1 MRRIEWKI
9 SDGLV
14 NYEDALRVMNDRVE
28 LIYTGKASELVWL
41 LQHPPIYTA
50 GTSAHPQDLLDKT
63 RFPTYKTGRG
73 GQYTYHGPGQ
83 RVAYVMLDLRHF
95 RQDVRQYI
103 TYLETWIIQTLSKFQ
118 IQGKRGMDR
127 VGIWVNRED
136 LGEPARKDKIGA
148 IGVRIRRWIT
158 LHGVSINISSDLE
171 HFSGIVPCGL
181 RGEGVTSF
189 KDLGSKVSM
198 AEVDRELR
206 AEFVRVFSA
215 EGTIEL
221 EDSVS

>member
-14 NYEDALRVMNDRVE
+14 DYEDALRVMNNRVE

-50 GTSAHPQDLLDKT
+50 GTSAHSPDLLDKA

-103 TYLETWIIQTLSKFQ
+103 TYLETWIIQTLSKYQ

-127 VGIWVNRED
+127 VGIWVTREG
-136 LGEPARKDKIGA
+136 LGEPARQDKIGA

-158 LHGVSINISSDLE
+158 LHGVSLNISSDLE

-189 KDLGSKVSM
+189 KDLGREVSM

-215 EGTIEL
+215 EGAIEL
-221 EDSVS
+221 EDSIS